1 MRQAAPIKTPPKER
15 KAHVVHARFTASE
28 LDAVRMAA
36 ARAEFTMSAFMR
48 ALTLEGA
55 GIQPFLTEEDRA
67 VFDLLHR
74 DLRAIG
80 VNLNSLLRLA
90 HQRIIP
96 GEIGELLKELQP
108 VAAGLA
114 LELNRLGRRSGRRVG
129 GRA

>member
-1 MRQAAPIKTPPKER
+1 
-15 KAHVVHARFTASE
+15 
-28 LDAVRMAA
+28 
-36 ARAEFTMSAFMR
+36 MSAFMR

-55 GIQPFLTEEDRA
+55 GIRPFLTEEDRA

-90 HQRIIP
+90 HQRVIP
-96 GEIGELLKELQP
+96 GEIGELLNELQP
-108 VAAGLA
+108 VTAGLA
-114 LELNRLGRRSGRRVG
+114 LELNRLGKRNGRSVG